1 MVMGETGVR
10 KMMMMNGERK
20 RPSWGRLR
28 EDVREKDV
36 REKDGRRSYKGS
48 LISYV

>member
-1 MVMGETGVR
+1 MGETGVR

-28 EDVREKDV
+28 EDVREKV
-36 REKDGRRSYKGS
+36 GWGSYKGS